1 VVNLWLVRHAQ
12 PLVTPGTCYGRL
24 DVPAEPDATRVAA
37 TALADALP
45 AGLRTISSPL
55 QRCTQLAE
63 ALCQL
68 RPPAMFDTD
77 TRLAEMDFGAWEGQP
92 WDQISPAAL
101 DTWTRNFAHHAPGG
115 GETVSIFMS
124 RVAAALDAVRSGKQD
139 TLWITH
145 AGVMR
150 AVTVLQTLGKATP
163 LRSDQWPRE
172 ALPFGGWQQWAL
184 DPSA

>member
-1 VVNLWLVRHAQ
+1 VVSLWLVRHAQ
-12 PLVTPGTCYGRL
+12 PQVAPGTCYGRL
-24 DVPAEPDATRVAA
+24 DVPAEPDATRAA
-37 TALADALP
+37 AKALANTLP
-45 AGLRTISSPL
+45 AGLHTISSPL

-63 ALCQL
+63 ALCQQ

-101 DTWTRNFAHHAPGG
+101 DAWTRNFAHHAPGG
-115 GETVSIFMS
+115 GETVTMFMN
-124 RVAAALDAVRSGKQD
+124 RVSAALDTVRSGKQD